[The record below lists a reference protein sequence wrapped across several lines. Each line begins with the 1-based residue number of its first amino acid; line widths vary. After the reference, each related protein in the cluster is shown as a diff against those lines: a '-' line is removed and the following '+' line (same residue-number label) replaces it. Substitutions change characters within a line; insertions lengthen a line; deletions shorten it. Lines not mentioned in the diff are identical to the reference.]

1 MIQPT
6 MKHLALRIYKG
17 TSGVSLDEYPWVS
30 VGTVPATFCPIVPS
44 LVDEPETWIL
54 VHRYDYT
61 LYAYQ
66 VMREDMAYRQICLLV
81 PADMRLSADDN
92 PYGLLL
98 ELWGISESQGNPN
111 ILFEERLSRCVLE
124 ERMPEVHLPVMN
136 GQQPASFCADSRMQV
151 KALLMFSLYPQ
162 LANVN
167 RLEIGLHC
175 TTTVSLP
182 IKIKPQ
188 KIVHLESASP
198 KEPVKPKV
206 ESPVGEE
213 MKNEQTDK
221 KHNKGKKIVYTFLL
235 IAIAAGLGG
244 IYKLYD
250 KDSTDSG
257 FVVTDSVESVPLK
270 QKEENFLPTDMNSRV
285 DSKPIT
291 EEWQKETEEKAT
303 VGKQERMNA
312 RKEILQLV
320 NDKDLIR
327 CRAHFGWRRYLT
339 AEERGAIEMILTDGR
354 NLRSKDLSPIVRK
367 KLQLFMDDK
376 WPFSSFEEIIQARHE
391 IIHII
396 SDESNHEKKNTKT
409 I

>member
-198 KEPVKPKV
+198 KELVKPKV

-221 KHNKGKKIVYTFLL
+221 KRNKGKKIVYTFLL

-250 KDSTDSG
+250 KDSTDSE

-270 QKEENFLPTDMNSRV
+270 PNEGKLLLDNNSRV
-285 DSKPIT
+285 SPIINKPMAEVWQ
-291 EEWQKETEEKAT
+291 EEAKEKAT
-303 VGKQERMNA
+303 VGKQERMKA

-320 NDKDLIR
+320 NRKDLVM
-327 CRAHFGWRRYLT
+327 CREHPGWRECLT
-339 AEERGAIEMILTDGR
+339 AEERKAIVMILTDGR
-354 NLRSKDLSPIVRK
+354 NLRSKDWSPIVRK
-367 KLQLFMDDK
+367 KLQRFMDDK

-396 SDESNHEKKNTKT
+396 SDESNHEKKKY
-409 I
+409 

>member
-98 ELWGISESQGNPN
+98 ELWGISESQGNQN
-111 ILFEERLSRCVLE
+111 VLYEERLSRCVLE

-175 TTTVSLP
+175 ATTAFLP
-182 IKIKPQ
+182 IKAKPQ
-188 KIVHLESASP
+188 KIVQLESPLP

-206 ESPVGEE
+206 EPPVGEE
-213 MKNEQTDK
+213 MEDKPMDNKRNNE
-221 KHNKGKKIVYTFLL
+221 KKIVYTFLL
-235 IAIAAGLGG
+235 IAIAVGLGG
-244 IYKLYD
+244 IYKLYN
-250 KDSTDSG
+250 KDSTDSKFG
-257 FVVTDSVESVPLK
+257 VTDSVKSVLLK
-270 QKEENFLPTDMNSRV
+270 PHDGKLLPMDMNSHV
-285 DSKPIT
+285 DSIINKSIT
-291 EEWQKETEEKAT
+291 EEWQEKTKEKAT
-303 VGKQERMNA
+303 VRQQERMKA
-312 RKEILQLV
+312 REEILQLV
-320 NDKDLIR
+320 NKMDLMG
-327 CRAHFGWRRYLT
+327 CREHPGWHEYLT

-354 NLRSKDLSPIVRK
+354 NLPSKDLSPNERM
-367 KLQLFMDDK
+367 KLRRFMDKK
-376 WPFSSFEEIIQARHE
+376 WAFSSFKEIIQVKHE
-391 IIHII
+391 IIH
-396 SDESNHEKKNTKT
+396 DRFMKKKNY
-409 I
+409 

>member
-198 KEPVKPKV
+198 KELVKPKV
-206 ESPVGEE
+206 ELPVGEE

-221 KHNKGKKIVYTFLL
+221 KRNKGKKIVYTFLL

-244 IYKLYD
+244 IYKLYN

-257 FVVTDSVESVPLK
+257 FVVTDSVKSVPFK
-270 QKEENFLPTDMNSRV
+270 QKEENFL
-285 DSKPIT
+285 
-291 EEWQKETEEKAT
+291 
-303 VGKQERMNA
+303 
-312 RKEILQLV
+312 
-320 NDKDLIR
+320 
-327 CRAHFGWRRYLT
+327 
-339 AEERGAIEMILTDGR
+339 AIEYAL
-354 NLRSKDLSPIVRK
+354 
-367 KLQLFMDDK
+367 
-376 WPFSSFEEIIQARHE
+376 
-391 IIHII
+391 
-396 SDESNHEKKNTKT
+396 
-409 I
+409 

>member
-1 MIQPT
+1 MIQLT

-66 VMREDMAYRQICLLV
+66 VIREDMAYRQICLLV

-98 ELWGISESQGNPN
+98 ELWGISESQGNSN
-111 ILFEERLSRCVLE
+111 ILFEERLARCVLE
-124 ERMPEVHLPVMN
+124 ERMPEVHLPVMD
-136 GQQPASFCADSRMQV
+136 GQHSASFCADSRMQV

-162 LANVN
+162 LANISH
-167 RLEIGLHC
+167 LEIGLYC
-175 TTTVSLP
+175 ATTVFLP
-182 IKIKPQ
+182 IKARPQ
-188 KIVHLESASP
+188 KFGKMESPLP
-198 KEPVKPKV
+198 KELVKPKV

-221 KHNKGKKIVYTFLL
+221 KRNKGKKIVYTFLL

-244 IYKLYD
+244 IYKLYN

-257 FVVTDSVESVPLK
+257 FVITDSVESVPLK

-339 AEERGAIEMILTDGR
+339 NEERGAIEMILTDSR
-354 NLRSKDLSPIVRK
+354 NLRSKDFSPIVRK
-367 KLQLFMDDK
+367 KLQRFMDDK
-376 WPFSSFEEIIQARHE
+376 WPFSSFEEIIQVRHE

-396 SDESNHEKKNTKT
+396 SDDQIMKKKKY
-409 I
+409 

>member
-162 LANVN
+162 LANISH
-167 RLEIGLHC
+167 LEIGLYC
-175 TTTVSLP
+175 ATTVFLP
-182 IKIKPQ
+182 IKARPQ
-188 KIVHLESASP
+188 KFGKMESPLP
-198 KEPVKPKV
+198 KELVKPKV

-221 KHNKGKKIVYTFLL
+221 KRNKGKKIVYTFLL

-244 IYKLYD
+244 IYKLYN

-257 FVVTDSVESVPLK
+257 FVVTDSVKSVPFK
-270 QKEENFLPTDMNSRV
+270 QKEENFLPTDMNSHV

-291 EEWQKETEEKAT
+291 EEFSKGAKELK
-303 VGKQERMNA
+303 K
-312 RKEILQLV
+312 RKKVREEILQLV
-320 NDKDLIR
+320 NRKDLVM
-327 CRAHFGWRRYLT
+327 CREHPGWRECLT
-339 AEERGAIEMILTDGR
+339 AEERKAIEMILTTDGR
-354 NLRSKDLSPIVRK
+354 NLRSKDLPNIVRK
-367 KLQLFMDDK
+367 RLQRFMDDK
-376 WPFSSFEEIIQARHE
+376 WPFSSFEEIIQVRHE

-396 SDESNHEKKNTKT
+396 SDDQFMNKKKY
-409 I
+409 

>member
-1 MIQPT
+1 

-162 LANVN
+162 LANISH
-167 RLEIGLHC
+167 LEIGLYC
-175 TTTVSLP
+175 ATTVFLP
-182 IKIKPQ
+182 IKARPQ
-188 KIVHLESASP
+188 KFGKMESPLP
-198 KEPVKPKV
+198 KELVKPKV

-221 KHNKGKKIVYTFLL
+221 KRNKGKKIVYTFLL

-244 IYKLYD
+244 IYKLYN

-270 QKEENFLPTDMNSRV
+270 PNEGKLLLDNNSRV
-285 DSKPIT
+285 SPIINKPMAEVWQ
-291 EEWQKETEEKAT
+291 EEAKEKAT
-303 VGKQERMNA
+303 VGKQERMKA

-320 NDKDLIR
+320 NRKDLVM
-327 CRAHFGWRRYLT
+327 CREHPGWRECLT
-339 AEERGAIEMILTDGR
+339 AEERKAIVMILTDGR
-354 NLRSKDLSPIVRK
+354 NLRSKDWSPIVRK
-367 KLQLFMDDK
+367 KLQRFMDDK

-396 SDESNHEKKNTKT
+396 SDESNHEKKKY
-409 I
+409 

>member
-198 KEPVKPKV
+198 KELVKPKV
-206 ESPVGEE
+206 ELPVGEE

-221 KHNKGKKIVYTFLL
+221 KRNKGKKIVYTFLL

-244 IYKLYD
+244 IYKLYN

-257 FVVTDSVESVPLK
+257 FVVTDSVKSVPFK

-291 EEWQKETEEKAT
+291 EEFSKGAKELK
-303 VGKQERMNA
+303 K
-312 RKEILQLV
+312 RKKVREEILQLV
-320 NDKDLIR
+320 NRKDLVM
-327 CRAHFGWRRYLT
+327 CREHPGWRECLT
-339 AEERGAIEMILTDGR
+339 AEERKAIVMILTDGR
-354 NLRSKDLSPIVRK
+354 NLRSKDWSPIVRK
-367 KLQLFMDDK
+367 KLQRFMDDK

-396 SDESNHEKKNTKT
+396 SDESNHEKKKY
-409 I
+409 